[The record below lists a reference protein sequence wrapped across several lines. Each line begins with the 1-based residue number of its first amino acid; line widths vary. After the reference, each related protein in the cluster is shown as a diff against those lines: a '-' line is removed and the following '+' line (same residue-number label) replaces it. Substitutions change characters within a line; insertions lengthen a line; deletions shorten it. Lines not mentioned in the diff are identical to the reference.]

1 MLEFTQYFMK
11 NNRFRIVVLHLI
23 GQLFFLAS
31 GSYIHCS
38 AQELTKIIGIVR
50 DAQTGDTLPFVS
62 IYFKGTQIGTT
73 TGFDGSFAL
82 ESRKAT
88 DTLVASYI
96 GFVTSYIPV
105 QLNRF
110 QTIDI
115 KLDPERYELSGVVIR
130 PGENPAEVLLRKI
143 IDHKPQNDP
152 DKIEFFNCQAY
163 TKMQFDVNNL
173 SDKFQNRRILEP
185 FKFVFDQV
193 DTSVVNGKVYLPVMI
208 SEVFSDL
215 YFRKTPRERKEIIK
229 AAQISGVENPTITQ
243 FVGNMTQ
250 DIKVYDNYI
259 SLFSKNFAS
268 PISSAGLLYYKYYL
282 IDSTFLDN
290 NWCYNIMFKPKSKS
304 ELAFIGNMWIH
315 DTTFAIKKLEMRM
328 AGDVNLNFVNDM
340 VISQEFSITQN
351 GRWMLTREQTIADFN
366 VIVDS
371 KITMG
376 FFGTRTVMCSEYEY
390 TPASKEKIYS
400 LPYNVVVLEDANDK
414 DEEFWSTSR
423 PEALTHRESSIYKM
437 SDTLKQIPLFRTYV
451 DIIKM
456 IVTGYYVKGNFEW
469 GPYLSTYS
477 FNETEGSR
485 FRIGGRTS
493 NQFSTRLMLNG
504 YVAYGTRDQ
513 EFKYSAGFM
522 YMLGKLPD
530 RVLSASYTY
539 DVEQLGM
546 SENAFSQD
554 NFLNSLFRRN
564 PQDKLSMVSQYKG
577 SYKHEWYT
585 GFSNTLTIT
594 NREIS
599 TLKDAG
605 IYLYDPVSQDYVLT
619 ERITTTEFSL
629 GLHYGF
635 REKQLAG
642 EFERVVVSTPYPI
655 FNLKYAYGVKGLF
668 NGEYEYHSLS
678 GNVSQWFNFL
688 SAGWLKYNVEAG
700 KIWGTLPFPLLKIL
714 PGNETFITDD
724 YAFNLM
730 NYYELMADEYVSY
743 HLIYHMDGFFL
754 NRVPGIRKLKWRELV
769 QFKGVF
775 GRISDESQFY
785 NQLPEGAYFITKPYM
800 ETGVGI
806 ENIFRFLRIDA
817 IWRLSYKDN
826 PDAKPFGLMFTMN
839 FDF

>member
-1 MLEFTQYFMK
+1 MMKYFFRKLVISMLS
-11 NNRFRIVVLHLI
+11 LLLI
-23 GQLFFLAS
+23 LAS
-31 GSYIHCS
+31 GSAMLCQ
-38 AQELTKIIGIVR
+38 AQEATKIMGTIR

-62 IYFKGTQIGTT
+62 IYFKDTQVGTT
-73 TGFDGSFAL
+73 SGFDGSFSL
-82 ESRKAT
+82 ESRKGT
-88 DTLVASYI
+88 DTLVASFI
-96 GFVTSYIPV
+96 GYRTFYLPV
-105 QLNRF
+105 KRNVF
-110 QTIDI
+110 QYVDI
-115 KLDPERYELSGVVIR
+115 RMEPERYELEGVVIR
-130 PGENPAEVLLRKI
+130 PGENPAEILLRKI
-143 IDHKPQNDP
+143 IDHKPENDP
-152 DKIEFFNCQAY
+152 DKVDAFHCQAY

-185 FKFVFDQV
+185 FKFVFNQI

-208 SEVFSDL
+208 SEAFSDL

-229 AAQISGVENPTITQ
+229 ATQISGVENPTMSQ
-243 FVGNMTQ
+243 FVGNMAQ
-250 DIKVYDNYI
+250 DIKVYDNFI
-259 SLFSKNFAS
+259 NLFQKNFVS
-268 PISSAGLLYYKYYL
+268 PVSSLGLLYYKYYL
-282 IDSTFLDN
+282 VDSALLDN
-290 NWCYNIMFKPKSKS
+290 NWCYNIMFKPRRKQ
-304 ELAFIGNMWIH
+304 ELAFTGSLWVH

-340 VISQEFSITQN
+340 FISQEFGTTSN

-376 FFGTRTVMCSEYEY
+376 FFGTRTVMYSGYEY
-390 TPASKEKIYS
+390 TPASDEKIYS
-400 LPYNVVVLEDANDK
+400 MPNNIIVLEDANRK
-414 DEEFWSTSR
+414 SEEFWKETR
-423 PEALTHRESSIYKM
+423 PEALTHREASVYRLN
-437 SDTLKQIPLFRTYV
+437 DTLKQMPLFRTYV

-469 GPYLSTYS
+469 GPYSSTYS
-477 FNETEGSR
+477 FDTLEGSR
-485 FRIGGRTS
+485 FRFGGRTS
-493 NQFSTRLMLNG
+493 NEFSTRLMLDG

-513 EFKYSAGFM
+513 KFKYSTGFM

-530 RVLSASYTY
+530 RVLSASYKY

-546 SENAFSQD
+546 SENAFRQD
-554 NFLNSLFRRN
+554 FILNSIFRRN

-577 SYKHEWYT
+577 SYKHEWFT
-585 GFSNTLTIT
+585 GFSNTFTIT

-599 TLKDAG
+599 TMKGAG
-605 IYLYDPVSQDYVLT
+605 INLYDPVSHDYVLT
-619 ERITTTEFSL
+619 EHITTTELSI

-668 NGEYEYHSLS
+668 NGEYEYNSLS
-678 GNVSQWFNFL
+678 ANVSQWFSFL

-714 PGNETFITDD
+714 PGNETFYHDD

-730 NYYELMADEYVSY
+730 NYYEFMADEYVLY
-743 HLIYHMDGFFL
+743 NLIYHMEGLFL
-754 NRVPGIRKLKWRELV
+754 NRIPAIRKLKWRELV
-769 QFKGVF
+769 QFKGAF
-775 GRISDESQFY
+775 GRASSENQFY
-785 NQLPEGAYFITKPYM
+785 NELPDGAYFITKPYM

-817 IWRLSYKDN
+817 VWRLTYNDHPN
-826 PDAKPFGLMFTMN
+826 IKPFGLMFSMN